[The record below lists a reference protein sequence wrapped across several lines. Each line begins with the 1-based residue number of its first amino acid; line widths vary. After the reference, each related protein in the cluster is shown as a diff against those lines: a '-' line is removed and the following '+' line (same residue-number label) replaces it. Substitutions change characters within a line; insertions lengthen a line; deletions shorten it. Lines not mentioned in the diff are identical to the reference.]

1 MKQRTLLRWAL
12 PLAAALALS
21 ACGGGGSG
29 GGGGYFPPITT
40 APTTPPT
47 TGNPPTDPPVMQS
60 PYDAFIAYMK
70 AIVETALDTSEPAD
84 VTAFDPPP
92 VSDVADPVSTQ

>member
-29 GGGGYFPPITT
+29 GGGGYFPPIATT
-40 APTTPPT
+40 PPPT

-70 AIVETALDTSEPAD
+70 AIIQTALDTSEPAD

>member
-21 ACGGGGSG
+21 ACGGGGGG
-29 GGGGYFPPITT
+29 GGGGYIPPIGAGT
-40 APTTPPT
+40 PPPT
-47 TGNPPTDPPVMQS
+47 TGTPPTDPPVMQS

-84 VTAFDPPP
+84 VAAFDPPP
-92 VSDVADPVSTQ
+92 VSDVADPVATQ